1 MSDNNKG
8 SSFVDYLLT
17 FMAGAATGFI
27 LGILFAPASGKET
40 RQKIKEQ
47 ARKGQQLAAE
57 GYQKVA
63 REAEKGVKIARE
75 KAEEG
80 IEAIKEFIEKKK
92 GEYVRKEP
100 EFPEDLD
107 TEK

>member
-1 MSDNNKG
+1 MSDNKE
-8 SSFVDYLLT
+8 SSFVDHLLT
-17 FMAGAATGFI
+17 FVAGAATGFI

-47 ARKGQQLAAE
+47 AKKGQLLATD

-92 GEYVRKEP
+92 GEYVKKEP

>member
-1 MSDNNKG
+1 MADNKD
-8 SSFVDYLLT
+8 SRFVDSMLT
-17 FMAGAATGFI
+17 FLAGAATGFI

-40 RQKIKEQ
+40 RRKIKEQ
-47 ARKGQQLAAE
+47 ALKGQELAKE
-57 GYQKVA
+57 GYKKVA
-63 REAEKGVKIARE
+63 REAEKGVKVAKE

-80 IEAIKEFIEKKK
+80 LEAIKEFLEKKK
-92 GEYVRKEP
+92 EEYVRREP

>member
-1 MSDNNKG
+1 MSDNKG

-47 ARKGQQLAAE
+47 AKKGQQLAAE
-57 GYQKVA
+57 GYQRVA
-63 REAEKGVKIARE
+63 REAEKGVKIAKE

-80 IEAIKEFIEKKK
+80 IEAIKEFLEKKK

>member
-1 MSDNNKG
+1 
-8 SSFVDYLLT
+8 
-17 FMAGAATGFI
+17 MAGAATGFI

-47 ARKGQQLAAE
+47 AKKGQQLAAE
-57 GYQKVA
+57 GYQRMA

>member
-1 MSDNNKG
+1 MSDNKG

-47 ARKGQQLAAE
+47 AKKGQQLAAE
-57 GYQKVA
+57 GYQRMA
-63 REAEKGVKIARE
+63 REAEKGVKIAKE

-80 IEAIKEFIEKKK
+80 IEAIKEFLEKKK
-92 GEYVRKEP
+92 GDYVRKEP

>member
-1 MSDNNKG
+1 MSDNKG

-47 ARKGQQLAAE
+47 AKKGQQLAAE

-75 KAEEG
+75 KAGEG

-92 GEYVRKEP
+92 GDYVRKEP

>member
-1 MSDNNKG
+1 MSDNKG
-8 SSFVDYLLT
+8 PSFVDYLLT

-47 ARKGQQLAAE
+47 AKKGQQLAAE
-57 GYQKVA
+57 GYQRVA
-63 REAEKGVKIARE
+63 REAEKGVKIAKE

-80 IEAIKEFIEKKK
+80 IEAIKEFLEKKK

>member
-1 MSDNNKG
+1 MSDNKG

-47 ARKGQQLAAE
+47 AKKGQQLAAE
-57 GYQKVA
+57 GYQRMA
-63 REAEKGVKIARE
+63 REAEKGVKIAKE

>member
-1 MSDNNKG
+1 MADNKD
-8 SSFVDYLLT
+8 SRFVDSLLT
-17 FMAGAATGFI
+17 FLAGAATGFI

-40 RQKIKEQ
+40 RKKLKEQ
-47 ARKGQQLAAE
+47 ALKSQELVKE

-63 REAEKGVKIARE
+63 REAEKGVKVAKE

-80 IEAIKEFIEKKK
+80 VEAIKEFLEKKK

>member
-1 MSDNNKG
+1 MSDNKD

-17 FMAGAATGFI
+17 FLAGTATGFI

-40 RQKIKEQ
+40 RKKLKEQ
-47 ARKGQQLAAE
+47 ARKGQELAKE
-57 GYQKVA
+57 GYQIIAK
-63 REAEKGVKIARE
+63 EAEKGAQIAKE
-75 KAEEG
+75 KTAEG
-80 IEAIKEFIEKKK
+80 LDAVKEFLEKKK
-92 GEYVRKEP
+92 GEYIRKEP

>member
-1 MSDNNKG
+1 MSDNKG

-47 ARKGQQLAAE
+47 AKKGQQLAAE
-57 GYQKVA
+57 GYQRVA

-80 IEAIKEFIEKKK
+80 IEAIKEFLEKKK

>member
-1 MSDNNKG
+1 MSDNKG
-8 SSFVDYLLT
+8 PSFVDYLLT

-47 ARKGQQLAAE
+47 AKKGQQLAAE
-57 GYQKVA
+57 GYQRMA
-63 REAEKGVKIARE
+63 REAEKGVKIAKE

-80 IEAIKEFIEKKK
+80 IEAIKEFLEKKK
-92 GEYVRKEP
+92 GDYVRKEP

>member
-1 MSDNNKG
+1 MSDNKG

-47 ARKGQQLAAE
+47 AKKGQQLAAE
-57 GYQKVA
+57 GYQRVA

>member
-1 MSDNNKG
+1 MSDNKG

-47 ARKGQQLAAE
+47 AKKGQQLAAE
-57 GYQKVA
+57 GYQRMA

>member
-1 MSDNNKG
+1 MSDNKG

-17 FMAGAATGFI
+17 FVAGAATGFI

-47 ARKGQQLAAE
+47 AKKGQQLAAE
-57 GYQKVA
+57 GYQRMA
-63 REAEKGVKIARE
+63 REAEKGVKIAKE

-80 IEAIKEFIEKKK
+80 IEAIKEFLEKKK